1 MFPVPNPYYMSYPP
15 TSHIVPLH
23 PSHPYGNVAT
33 NGNGNL
39 NQHQQQQHSQSI
51 AQLSQHA
58 PAVIETV
65 HLYVPNS
72 VIGAII
78 GTKGLFIKSIIK
90 NSNASVKVIHS
101 LIINFFN

>member
-1 MFPVPNPYYMSYPP
+1 MSYPP
-15 TSHIVPLH
+15 TNHIVPPH
-23 PSHPYGNVAT
+23 PHQYGNVTT

-51 AQLSQHA
+51 TQLSQHA
-58 PAVIETV
+58 PAAIETV
-65 HLYVPNS
+65 HLYVPNA

-90 NSNASVKVIHS
+90 NSNASVKVNS
-101 LIINFFN
+101 FF